1 MQEVLRERSCKNI
14 WKNNINYHTLG
25 DSAVKTAAYVLSY
38 FKESRDDDEDDVEKT
53 ETQTKTF
60 KLTYLAFIFCL

>member
-1 MQEVLRERSCKNI
+1 M
-14 WKNNINYHTLG
+14 G
-25 DSAVKTAAYVLSY
+25 DSAVKTATYELSY
-38 FKESRDDDEDDVEKT
+38 FKESRDDDADDVEKT